1 MEGAKKRGKNAK
13 KPEKRENNRHD
24 DVVYT
29 ARARK
34 GWETKSPRAYPD
46 GDKTTRRWDIIGRR
60 ISKGVSLFPVLCAVD
75 HREDLTESQILSFR
89 GRHPR
94 TTLRSTEISKTRRI
108 EMDTQPPF
116 RFSKWFSKLRQAW
129 DWIWLWW
136 LCRRDRPV
144 TCSRA
149 ERRTLA
155 KRGKK
160 GKEFSTF
167 ELSQFAKMSCSFP
180 NCRLGRGKQARWSKV
195 TSCERRED
203 EGFVWSHLF
212 RWYLIKCLY
221 RLFSVWFRQSP

>member
-1 MEGAKKRGKNAK
+1 MEGAKKRDKNAK

-75 HREDLTESQILSFR
+75 HREDLTESQTSFR
-89 GRHPR
+89 GQHPR

-129 DWIWLWW
+129 DWIWL
-136 LCRRDRPV
+136 LALQTRSTGNLF
-144 TCSRA
+144 TCWTKDIGQKGEKRKKVFDFRA
-149 ERRTLA
+149 
-155 KRGKK
+155 
-160 GKEFSTF
+160 
-167 ELSQFAKMSCSFP
+167 
-180 NCRLGRGKQARWSKV
+180 
-195 TSCERRED
+195 
-203 EGFVWSHLF
+203 
-212 RWYLIKCLY
+212 
-221 RLFSVWFRQSP
+221 